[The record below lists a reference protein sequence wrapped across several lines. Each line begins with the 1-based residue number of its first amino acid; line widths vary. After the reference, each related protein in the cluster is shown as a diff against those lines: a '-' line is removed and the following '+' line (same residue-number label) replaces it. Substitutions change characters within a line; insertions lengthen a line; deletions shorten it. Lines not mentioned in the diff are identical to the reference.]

1 MQDEISQALLRVARK
16 DRAALRQLYALCA
29 PKLTGILMRMLRDR
43 TEVED
48 ALQDVFIR
56 VWDRAPAYDPEK
68 GTGLNWLCAVA
79 RNHALDRLRAQ
90 RSRRQAQTVPVED
103 AVDLVSSGQGP
114 EGQLL
119 LRAEM
124 ENVVRC
130 FGELPQDRAEAVKG
144 AYLMGLSYQDL
155 AERHEVP
162 LNTMRT
168 WLRRALITLKE
179 CLGR

>member
-103 AVDLVSSGQGP
+103 AVDLVSPGQGP

>member
-1 MQDEISQALLRVARK
+1 MQDEISAALLRVARK

-29 PKLTGILMRMLRDR
+29 PKLTGLLMRMLREK

-79 RNHALDRLRAQ
+79 RNHALDRLRSQ
-90 RSRRQAQTVPVED
+90 RSRRQAQSVPVED
-103 AVDLVSSGQGP
+103 ALDLAAPGQGP
-114 EGQLL
+114 EGQLM
-119 LRAEM
+119 LRAQM
-124 ENVVRC
+124 ESVLRC

-155 AERHEVP
+155 AQRHDVP

-168 WLRRALITLKE
+168 WLRRALISLKE
-179 CLGR
+179 CLDR